1 MWPLGWKVWGTKMAK
16 YLWQPRLR
24 MVVDLFMTVGL
35 LALMAYERIGQAA
48 HEWVGTGMLVLFVAH
63 HILNCRW
70 WAALTKGRWTA
81 FRALQTMFVLLVLVT
96 MIGQMASGIWL
107 SREVFAFLPLSGGQS
122 LARTVHLLAAYWGF
136 VALGLHLGLH
146 WGGVIAAVRRAAHRQ
161 PPARSSQWALKT
173 LGILVAVYGAVAFVR
188 RGLPD
193 YLFYRTQF
201 GFFDYEEPLVFFFAD
216 YIAILALFVLTGYWL
231 ARLSQIVGKTKKM

>member
-1 MWPLGWKVWGTKMAK
+1 
-16 YLWQPRLR
+16 
-24 MVVDLFMTVGL
+24 MTVGL

-48 HEWVGTGMLVLFVAH
+48 HEWVGVGMFVLFVAH
-63 HILNCRW
+63 HILNRRW
-70 WAALTKGRWTA
+70 WASLARGRWTP
-81 FRALQTMFVLLVLVT
+81 FRALQTLLALAVLAT
-96 MIGQMASGIWL
+96 MLCQMVSGVWL
-107 SREVFAFLPLSGGQS
+107 SQTVFAFLPISGGRS

-146 WGGVIAAVRRAAHRQ
+146 WGGMLAAFRRITKPVTGGGR
-161 PPARSSQWALKT
+161 WALRG
-173 LGILVAVYGAVAFVR
+173 LGILLAGYGAVAFVR

-216 YIAILALFVLTGYWL
+216 YIAILALFVFAGYWL
-231 ARLSQIVGKTKKM
+231 ARLTQAAGKWKKM